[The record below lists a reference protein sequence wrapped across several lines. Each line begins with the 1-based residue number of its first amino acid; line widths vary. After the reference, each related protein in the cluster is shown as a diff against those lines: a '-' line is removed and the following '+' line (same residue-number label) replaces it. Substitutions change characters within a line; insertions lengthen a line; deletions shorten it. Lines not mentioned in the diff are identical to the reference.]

1 MLLVPRQVGL
11 AVLLQSEVK
20 GMLLM
25 TTEALLRVHIGL
37 PAVSYC
43 WLDEEYSICKMAL
56 HVMKPKTSIPT
67 KAMTIMPIAMDR
79 DFLM

>member
-11 AVLLQSEVK
+11 AVLLQPEVK

-25 TTEALLRVHIGL
+25 TTEASLCVHIESL
-37 PAVSYC
+37 AVSYC
-43 WLDEEYSICKMAL
+43 WLDEKYSICKMTL
-56 HVMKPKTSIPT
+56 HVMEAKTSIPT
-67 KAMTIMPIAMDR
+67 KAMTIMPIAMGR